1 MRFYYVQRGK
11 FNEDGNSLYG
21 TDGVVT
27 LDNMRIYEFENG
39 SIQKSYKRIMHDFNN
54 YVYTPTGIYTKDNDE
69 LIVFS
74 NQEQASAIKDSLISF
89 INNPFPIKD
98 YSELEKIP
106 NSSINDDE
114 YTKLM
119 TNFWWCIEMNKDW
132 MAFLNSNKELFENGI
147 NNDYNNWWL
156 KKSKSERKKEY
167 VKSLRIY

>member
-11 FNEDGNSLYG
+11 FNEDGNSLTG
-21 TDGVVT
+21 DDGVVN
-27 LDNMRIYEFENG
+27 LDCMRIFEFENG
-39 SIQKSYKRIMHDFNN
+39 TVPKSYKRIMHDFDN
-54 YVYTPTGIYTKDNDE
+54 YVYTPTGIYTKENNE

-74 NQEQASAIKDSLISF
+74 RQEQASAIKDSLISF

-106 NSSINDDE
+106 NSSINDTG
-114 YTKLM
+114 YNKLR

-132 MAFLNSNKELFENGI
+132 MAFLNFYRELFEKGI
-147 NNDYNNWWL
+147 NNDYYNWWL
-156 KKSKSERKKEY
+156 KKSKSEREKEY